1 MKQKDIMYLLLAA
14 IIFAVAIMLGM
25 QQLNAGKPST
35 KEVTVEVI
43 EPISSQF
50 DEDALRML
58 TDSSQTR
65 DFTPQIDLN
74 NLGNPAP
81 FNPF

>member
-1 MKQKDIMYLLLAA
+1 MKQKDIFYLVLAA
-14 IIFAVAIMLGM
+14 IIFSIAGLLGFH
-25 QQLNAGKPST
+25 QLSASKGNS

-43 EPISSQF
+43 TPISPEF
-50 DEDALRML
+50 DQNALSII
-58 TDSSQTR
+58 TDSTKAR